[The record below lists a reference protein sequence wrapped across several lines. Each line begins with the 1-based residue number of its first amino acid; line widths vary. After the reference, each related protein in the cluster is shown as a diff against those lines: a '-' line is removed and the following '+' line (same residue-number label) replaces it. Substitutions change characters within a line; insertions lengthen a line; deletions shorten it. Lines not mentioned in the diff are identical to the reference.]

1 MNTEKSKERQYEG
14 KMKEKGQV
22 LFVFLLKV
30 APQIVDRSDK
40 YFWIISYFLIT
51 DDYWTLNSCYLKITW
66 IILHT
71 STIYLNKMSLFEE
84 SLAFGELT

>member
-51 DDYWTLNSCYLKITW
+51 DDY
-66 IILHT
+66 
-71 STIYLNKMSLFEE
+71 
-84 SLAFGELT
+84 